1 MDEPLAAPLR
11 AVIYARESK
20 YEVKAGNRSPEEQIE
35 VGAEWCSDH
44 GHIVVET
51 IVDAG
56 VGASRHSRGER
67 VGWRR
72 AKELITTQSVDVLV
86 TWASSR
92 ATRQLGDYVELRDL
106 CATHKVLWC
115 RKGRVL
121 DLNRA
126 DDRLTSGLEAVVD
139 DHQVEVIR
147 EDVVRTLR
155 ANARK
160 GRPQGRTLYGYRRI
174 YDPETRALVRQEPHP
189 DQAWVVEALFASYL
203 SGHSTN
209 TLADGLQV
217 VGSLTAWH
225 GGLPTSTGVG
235 VWRAGTV
242 RRILANPAYMGRRM
256 YRGTD
261 VGEGMWPALVEPED
275 FGRVQQRLAAR
286 SVKRDRVRRGHQLLA
301 RIAVCGVCLTR
312 MTSMPSWRNRV
323 AIYYCPAP
331 GRHVG
336 RSTARLD
343 MFATG
348 ALLERLAFVDAE
360 PGASEDP
367 AVVRAETRVSELK
380 AELAEAMGLWHAKR
394 LSVAAYAEMEADL
407 LPQIAEAEKAARR
420 ARVPLDIE
428 IPPAELLPEWW
439 ATELTAEQRREV
451 MAAYV
456 VAMVVHPVGRG
467 NKRYVDADVTSIEWR
482 R

>member
-1 MDEPLAAPLR
+1 MR

-20 YEVKAGNRSPEEQIE
+20 YEAKAGNRSPEEQIE
-35 VGAEWCSDH
+35 VGAEWCADH
-44 GHIVVET
+44 DHTVVET

-56 VGASRHSRGER
+56 IGASRHSRGDR

-72 AKELITTQSVDVLV
+72 AKELITSGAVDVLV

-160 GRPQGRTLYGYRRI
+160 GRPQGRTLYGYRRV

-217 VGSLTAWH
+217 VGALTAWH

-235 VWRAGTV
+235 AWRAGTV
-242 RRILANPAYMGRRM
+242 RRILANPAYKGRRI

-261 VGEGMWPALVEPED
+261 VGAGMWPALVDPGTFD
-275 FGRVQQRLAAR
+275 RAQQRLAGR
-286 SVKRDRVRRGHQLLA
+286 SVKRGRVRRGHQLLA

-312 MTSMPSWRNRV
+312 MTSMPAWRNRE
-323 AIYYCPAP
+323 AFYYCAAP
-331 GRHVG
+331 GRHVS
-336 RSTARLD
+336 RSTVRLD
-343 MFATG
+343 AWATG
-348 ALLERLAFVDAE
+348 ALHRRLSLLDVEAA
-360 PGASEDP
+360 ASEDP
-367 AVVRAETRVSELK
+367 AVEAARGRVDALK

-394 LSVAAYAEMEADL
+394 LSVAAYAEMEANL
-407 LPQIAEAEKAARR
+407 LPQIEEAEGAVTR
-420 ARVPLDIE
+420 ALVPLGVD
-428 IPPAELLPEWW
+428 IPPAEQLPEWW
-439 ATELTAEQRREV
+439 ANELTGEQRREV
-451 MAAYV
+451 MGAYV
-456 VAMVVHPVGRG
+456 LAVVVHPVGRG
-467 NKRYVDADVTSIEWR
+467 NRRYDDADVTSIEWR